1 MKLTVQRQPSGVNGG
16 YSYLLCDEKGEPLP
30 HQLEVVIAQ
39 TPEAAS
45 ITVTFAIDGDE
56 IALA

>member
-1 MKLTVQRQPSGVNGG
+1 MRLTVKRHPSGSPAGH
-16 YSYLLCDEKGEPLP
+16 SYLLCDEKGEPLP

-39 TPEAAS
+39 TPEAAT

-56 IALA
+56 ITLA